1 MWQEY
6 ELRQRFNRVER
17 AIGEAAQACSAERN
31 LPGELRDCIQKLDRQ
46 ADAVQQNAAQYDPV
60 RLRKQLADLQ
70 ALGER
75 ARRVCANM
83 PALTPQMRS
92 AVQHVHDE
100 LAELQQD
107 LH

>member
-1 MWQEY
+1 MLQEY
-6 ELRQRFNRVER
+6 EIRQRFNRVER

-31 LPGELRDCIQKLDRQ
+31 LPGELRDCIHKLDRQ
-46 ADAVQQNAAQYDPV
+46 ADAAQQVMAAYDV
-60 RLRKQLADLQ
+60 ARLRKMVDDLRV
-70 ALGER
+70 LGER
-75 ARRVCANM
+75 ARRVCSNM

-100 LAELQQD
+100 LAELKQD